1 MKLNIHMK
9 KPRLSLAGPN
19 YLQNLHLG
27 DDKLN
32 VILQLTKNLCIEQC
46 TYRTSFN
53 RGPNTNAV
61 HLSTNYVEIMLKNLY
76 TKQPDILKS
85 SKNKPENAKYS

>member
-53 RGPNTNAV
+53 HGPNTNA
-61 HLSTNYVEIMLKNLY
+61 LYMLY
-76 TKQPDILKS
+76 IFQPTMWRLCLKKS
-85 SKNKPENAKYS
+85 I